1 MHCDKGKKIP
11 LWTDSGLLSR
21 WSKQLT
27 GKFKPEAG
35 GRILQTAA
43 NPRVRRH
50 SESSGMSAGLEQHVP
65 GRPESTDG
73 SHFPA
78 EPCQT
83 ARQMSQPWKRSW
95 SWPGGIGENRRD
107 SQEPTGGLAHRKG
120 SQTHS
125 RWQSRW
131 RRNMDTG
138 RWAGRWPGAG
148 AVGHADSSPLI
159 PSDCRCCSQ
168 LAKARGAK
176 EQLVLSG
183 YWPVFKGNGLGSLK
197 QQSLLNWQF
206 RTSLC
211 VNFEVPEGTEEDQI
225 LPKNHS
231 RRVL

>member
-43 NPRVRRH
+43 NPHVRRH
-50 SESSGMSAGLEQHVP
+50 SESSSMSGGLQPHVP

-73 SHFPA
+73 SHFPV

-83 ARQMSQPWKRSW
+83 ARQMSQPWKWSR

-107 SQEPTGGLAHRKG
+107 SQGPTGGLAHRKG

-131 RRNMDTG
+131 KRNMDTG
-138 RWAGRWPGAG
+138 RWAGRRPGAG
-148 AVGHADSSPLI
+148 LWDMQAPALWSHLTA
-159 PSDCRCCSQ
+159 
-168 LAKARGAK
+168 GAA
-176 EQLVLSG
+176 
-183 YWPVFKGNGLGSLK
+183 P
-197 QQSLLNWQF
+197 SLL
-206 RTSLC
+206 RP
-211 VNFEVPEGTEEDQI
+211 EVPKSNLFFQAIDLFLKEMAWEVW
-225 LPKNHS
+225 NNSHF
-231 RRVL
+231 